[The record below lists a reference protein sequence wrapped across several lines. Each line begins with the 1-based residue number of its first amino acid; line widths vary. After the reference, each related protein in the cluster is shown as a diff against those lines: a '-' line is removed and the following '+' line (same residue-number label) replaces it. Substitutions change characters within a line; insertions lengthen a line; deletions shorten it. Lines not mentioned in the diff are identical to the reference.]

1 MILMID
7 VMKKDKSNYNHFH
20 NILRILMFCQLFLS
34 QQLNFLDNFGN
45 SKAFD
50 TVLT

>member
-7 VMKKDKSNYNHFH
+7 VTKKDKPNDIATIF
-20 NILRILMFCQLFLS
+20 IIFWELFLS
-34 QQLNFLDNFGN
+34 QQLNFFDNSGN